1 MSAFLPATL
10 PCFRNIVSF
19 LEGNEISSLLSVSKS
34 LKHAVDDLPDSV
46 WREVVLNSFRNILPS
61 VIDRIPL
68 KENVTWRV
76 FLQAFWKDL
85 SLDMAN
91 VITDPHFL
99 TRASYLHLGRR
110 QEEEEEEEP
119 SPFNLSIRPKR
130 DTIRILTFDSLLN
143 SFGDHEVCEE
153 YLLDNEDVPAGQVTK
168 EAFLFECSAI
178 YLPLPQDH
186 YLKILIGAEGVY
198 FNLDSLDIGR
208 IDGHQS
214 MPALRW
220 PEVKDIFHHVCQRR
234 LALRGA
240 RRDSLSAS
248 EQREYDY
255 LRAIAAV
262 SNDALL
268 AFLALLSYP
277 TTTEEYEEYKQ
288 IVGDAHHRSGAIST
302 EEGLH
307 AWRRLLIQPSDVPA
321 WQQADFEGKQV
332 WTHPWS
338 SRSVRKLQFCRQVD
352 EILGAIVVSV

>member
-1 MSAFLPATL
+1 MSAIVAATF
-10 PCFRNIVSF
+10 PCFGNVVSF
-19 LEGNEISSLLSVSKS
+19 LEGNEVSSLLSVNKL
-34 LKHAVDDLPDSV
+34 LKRAVNGLSDSV
-46 WREVVLNSFRNILPS
+46 WREVVLNSFRNVLPS

-85 SLDMAN
+85 RLDMAN

-99 TRASYLHLGRR
+99 TRASYLHLRR
-110 QEEEEEEEP
+110 GQEEEEEEEP
-119 SPFNLSIRPKR
+119 SPFNPAIRPKR
-130 DTIRILTFDSLLN
+130 DTIKILTFDSLLN

-153 YLLDNEDVPAGQVTK
+153 YLLDNEDVPAGQLTK
-168 EAFLFECSAI
+168 ESFLFECSAI
-178 YLPLPQDH
+178 YLPLLHDH

-198 FNLDSLDIGR
+198 FNLNTLDIGR

-240 RRDSLSAS
+240 RRDSLSPS

-255 LRAIAAV
+255 LHAIAAV

-277 TTTEEYEEYKQ
+277 TTAEEYEEYKQ
-288 IVGDAHHRSGAIST
+288 IVGDAHYRSGAISA
-302 EEGLH
+302 EESLH

-321 WQQADFEGKQV
+321 WQRAEFEGKQV

-338 SRSVRKLQFCRQVD
+338 SRSVHRLQFCRQVD
-352 EILGAIVVSV
+352 EILGTMVVSV